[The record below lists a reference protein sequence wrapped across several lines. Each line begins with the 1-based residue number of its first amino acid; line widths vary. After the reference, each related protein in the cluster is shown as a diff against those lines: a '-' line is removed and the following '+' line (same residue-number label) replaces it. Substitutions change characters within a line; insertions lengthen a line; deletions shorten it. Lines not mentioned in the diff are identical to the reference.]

1 MRFFACAI
9 AIGCSLV
16 AQVAAHPVS
25 TTTVAVAVGAGG
37 RSVAAI
43 TADAEPL
50 IAKLEALS
58 LDPLPNPSAATATE
72 RASRLDA
79 LSATLLA
86 HVTIAF
92 DGQVIRLA
100 AEPAEVTD
108 TGQATIRLTGVAPAG
123 ARMLTWSSSLVYGSY
138 PLAVRT
144 PDGREIVQWLQ
155 AQEGSQPVALAGA
168 GGTRTIMRGVWLGF
182 THILPNGIDH
192 ILFVIGL
199 FLLSTR
205 RAQLLA
211 QVTAFTLAHSI
222 TLGLSLYGIF
232 SIPARIVEPLIALSV
247 AYVGIENLMT
257 STLHPWRIAIV
268 FGFGLLHGLG
278 FAEALASLHLSRPE
292 MLSALISFNAGVEGG
307 QLAVIAI
314 AALAMSATVR
324 IRVGWRRPVVA
335 VSSGAIGLIGLV
347 WTIQRIW

>member
-1 MRFFACAI
+1 MRILVWAV
-9 AIGCSLV
+9 AIGWLLV
-16 AQVAAHPVS
+16 APIAAHPVA

-37 RSVAAI
+37 RSVATI
-43 TADAEPL
+43 TADADPL
-50 IAKLEALS
+50 ISKLEALS
-58 LDPLPNPSAATATE
+58 IDPLPSRRAATATE
-72 RASRLDA
+72 RAARLNA
-79 LSATLLA
+79 LSPTLLA

-92 DGQVIRLA
+92 DGQVVRLEA
-100 AEPAEVTD
+100 QPADVTD
-108 TGQATIRLTGVAPAG
+108 TGQATIRLTSIAPAG

-144 PDGREIVQWLQ
+144 PDGREIVQWLE
-155 AQEGSQPVALAGA
+155 ARERSQPVALAGA
-168 GGTRTIMRGVWLGF
+168 GRAPVIWRGIWLGF

-192 ILFVIGL
+192 ILFVVGL

-247 AYVGIENLMT
+247 AYVGVENLMT
-257 STLHPWRIAIV
+257 SKLHPWRIAIV
-268 FGFGLLHGLG
+268 FAFGLLHGLG
-278 FAEALASLHLSRPE
+278 FAEALASLHLSRPD

-307 QLAVIAI
+307 QLTVIAL
-314 AALAMSATVR
+314 AALAMGATVR
-324 IRVGWRRPVVA
+324 IRAGWRRPVVA
-335 VSSGAIGLIGLV
+335 MSSGAIGLIGLV
-347 WTIQRIW
+347 WTVQRIW

>member
-1 MRFFACAI
+1 MRVLACAL
-9 AIGCSLV
+9 AIGCLLV
-16 AQVAAHPVS
+16 ARIAAHPVA
-25 TTTVAVAVGAGG
+25 TTTVAVAVGGG
-37 RSVAAI
+37 RCVATI
-43 TADAEPL
+43 TADADPL

-58 LDPLPNPSAATATE
+58 VDPLPSRSAATTAE
-72 RASRLDA
+72 RGLRLDA

-92 DGQVIRLA
+92 DGQIIALD
-100 AEPAEVTD
+100 AEPATLTD
-108 TGQATIRLTGVAPAG
+108 TGQATIRLTGISPAG
-123 ARMLTWSSSLVYGSY
+123 ARTLTWSSSLVYGSY

-155 AQEGSQPVALAGA
+155 AQERSQPVALAGA
-168 GGTRTIMRGVWLGF
+168 ARGHAIMRGVRLGF

-192 ILFVIGL
+192 ILFVVGL

-247 AYVGIENLMT
+247 AYVGVENLLT
-257 STLHPWRIAIV
+257 SKLHPWRVVIV
-268 FGFGLLHGLG
+268 FCFGLLHGLG

-292 MLSALISFNAGVEGG
+292 MLSTLVSFNLGVEGG
-307 QLAVIAI
+307 QLTVIAL
-314 AALAMSATVR
+314 AALAMAVAA
-324 IRVGWRRPVVA
+324 RVNAGWRRPVTA
-335 VSSGAIGLIGLV
+335 LSSGAIGFIGLF
-347 WTIQRIW
+347 WTIQRLW

>member
-1 MRFFACAI
+1 MRLFACAI

-25 TTTVAVAVGAGG
+25 TTTVAVAVGADG
-37 RSVAAI
+37 RSVATI
-43 TADAEPL
+43 TADADPL

-58 LDPLPNPSAATATE
+58 VDPLPNRSAATATE

-86 HVTIAF
+86 HVTAAF
-92 DGQVIRLA
+92 DGQVIRLV
-100 AEPAEVTD
+100 AEPADVTD

-123 ARMLTWSSSLVYGSY
+123 ARMLTWSTSLVYGSY
-138 PLAVRT
+138 PLAVRA

-155 AQEGSQPVALAGA
+155 AQERSQPVALAGA

-192 ILFVIGL
+192 ILFVVGL

-247 AYVGIENLMT
+247 AYVGVENLMT
-257 STLHPWRIAIV
+257 SKLHPWRIAIV

-292 MLSALISFNAGVEGG
+292 MLSALISFNAGVESG
-307 QLAVIAI
+307 QLTVIAL
-314 AALAMSATVR
+314 AAVAMGVAA
-324 IRVGWRRPVVA
+324 RVHAGWRRPITA
-335 VSSGAIGLIGLV
+335 FSSGAIGLIGLF

>member
-1 MRFFACAI
+1 MRFFAFAI
-9 AIGCSLV
+9 AIGCSLI
-16 AQVAAHPVS
+16 AQIAAHPVA

-43 TADAEPL
+43 TADADPL

-58 LDPLPNPSAATATE
+58 LDPLPNRSAVTATE

-155 AQEGSQPVALAGA
+155 AQECSQPVMLVGPERPGA
-168 GGTRTIMRGVWLGF
+168 VWRGVWLGF

-192 ILFVIGL
+192 ILFVVGL